1 MEYAAGKE
9 ITEYLQPKSATYRA
23 INDVYIDGQLNP
35 FLEEILSDQVDFEDT
50 VVIFDTDLNGNIIRG
65 TERIMYIQSFS
76 QYDEFKHMDM
86 TGKKVYNFTS
96 RPKNLKATNTKFK
109 VGNSQKS
116 VYELDSVRAMFYYK
130 QGINPEFVSAL
141 LASRGYTAVES
152 DKMFGTLQKIVQRDL
167 RHLEK
172 GKPIKRITLLPDGT
186 YTVSEFT
193 ATDVQVTPAELITG
207 RYHAKEFMIDS
218 HDNVSDVMQKGELYF
233 EDKLKTKY
241 NFTEDEPA

>member
-1 MEYAAGKE
+1 
-9 ITEYLQPKSATYRA
+9 
-23 INDVYIDGQLNP
+23 
-35 FLEEILSDQVDFEDT
+35 
-50 VVIFDTDLNGNIIRG
+50 
-65 TERIMYIQSFS
+65 MYIQSFS

-109 VGNSQKS
+109 IAGVQHS
-116 VYELDSVRAMFYYK
+116 VYELDSVRAMFYSK
-130 QGINPEFVSAL
+130 QGTNPEFVTAL
-141 LASRGYTAVES
+141 LNSRGYTAVES

-172 GKPIKRITLLPDGT
+172 GRPVQRISVLKDGS
-186 YTVSEFT
+186 YTVSEFI

-207 RYHAKEFMIDS
+207 RYHAKEFMMDS
-218 HDNVSDVMQKGELYF
+218 HDNISDVMTKGELYF

-241 NFTEDEPA
+241 NFTEDEPV